1 MKILPSLAC
10 LLPLSLLAA
19 CVSTPA
25 PTADTQVYWVSGS
38 KAECS
43 AGAGKMM
50 CLRVSKHPDLQQA
63 HWQYFYAPI
72 EGFVFEEG
80 VLKKI
85 EVRATALA
93 PETVP
98 ADASSIRYTLIREL
112 ERKTDATE
120 ADR

>member
-1 MKILPSLAC
+1 MKILKNLVC

-19 CVSTPA
+19 CASTP
-25 PTADTQVYWVSGS
+25 PPADTQVYWVSGS

-80 VLKKI
+80 VLKKSKC
-85 EVRATALA
+85 A
-93 PETVP
+93 PP
-98 ADASSIRYTLIREL
+98 HLPPKPYPPMPPPSAIP
-112 ERKTDATE
+112 
-120 ADR
+120 